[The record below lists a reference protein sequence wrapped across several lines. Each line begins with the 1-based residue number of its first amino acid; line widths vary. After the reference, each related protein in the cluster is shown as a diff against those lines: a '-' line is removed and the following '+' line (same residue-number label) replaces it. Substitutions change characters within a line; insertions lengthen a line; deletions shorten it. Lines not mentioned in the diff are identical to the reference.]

1 MKLIKSRFDYK
12 WVILALCFLM
22 EFLCLGFCSSNIGLY
37 TVPVTDA
44 LHIDRLPY
52 TVAGSIR
59 YVVQV
64 FVALYFGACVNRFGM
79 KTMAIFGLLSLGGAC
94 VTRAMATCVWHFYI
108 AAGLHGLGIVFCG
121 GTMASTIVRHWF
133 KENVGKYT
141 GIVMSANGIGGA
153 VAAQIISPIINNG
166 EVFGYR
172 KAYLLSASISLAVTV
187 IVLLFLKNNASEGP
201 VVAAKKKKKA
211 PSRGTLWSGM
221 EYAAIKRKPYF
232 YITAALVFL
241 TGISLQSIGGITIV
255 YMSDLGIS
263 AAFIATLSTV
273 ANLTL
278 AFSKFGVGASYDKW
292 GLRVTLLICQLSGLA
307 TFILKGCLTNS
318 TLGLVMAMT
327 ANVLSTFALPLET
340 VMIPLLTNDLY
351 GSAAYTKV
359 LGIFMAM
366 NSLGLCLGSP
376 LGEVLRKLTG
386 DYRICFWLFSA
397 IMIVVI
403 IAFQFTIRAA
413 NRDKAAFLAENEPA
427 EV

>member
-12 WVILALCFLM
+12 WVILTLCFLM
-22 EFLCLGFCSSNIGLY
+22 EFLCLGFCSSNVGLY

-172 KAYLLSASISLAVTV
+172 KAYLLSASVALAVTV

-201 VVAAKKKKKA
+201 VVTAKKKKA

-327 ANVLSTFALPLET
+327 ANVLSTFAMPLET
-340 VMIPLLTNDLY
+340 VMIPLLTNDLFGTASY
-351 GSAAYTKV
+351 NKV

-376 LGEVLRKLTG
+376 LGEALRKLTG
-386 DYRICFWLFSA
+386 DYRFCFWFFAAVLVGV
-397 IMIVVI
+397 IVV
-403 IAFQFTIRAA
+403 FQFVLRTARK
-413 NRDKAAFLAENEPA
+413 DKEKILALETA
-427 EV
+427 